1 MQQQNKFRE
10 QAKTAALDRWYR
22 KRLKAVAKQIA
33 QIALEWEGTDPSQLQ
48 LSLFDYSVRLD
59 EWARSVADIMLRRAA
74 SADYDTWLRI
84 GQKISR
90 ETRRKLKDAAAG
102 PIFNRLREEQV
113 ALIRSLP
120 MEAAKKV
127 QEWAASGLSDG
138 QRYADIAQ
146 RIKNELAALRNP
158 ERFAL
163 PGQRPPGLGA
173 ISRRPGP
180 RPLALRI
187 TCGTRLA
194 ITQCAQGIVSWI
206 RPFMPGAI
214 LRSVTSAQAVRLFA
228 AIPDASSTAGA
239 GPRHSF
245 LRRTNEKEIS
255 RRSLLDHGK
264 NQPSEGKNSGGLFV
278 MSRRSD

>member
-33 QIALEWEGTDPSQLQ
+33 QIALEWEGSDPSQLQ

-120 MEAAKKV
+120 MEAAKKA

-146 RIKNELAALRNP
+146 RIKNELGGVTESR
-158 ERFAL
+158 
-163 PGQRPPGLGA
+163 A
-173 ISRRPGP
+173 ICIARTETARARSNF
-180 RPLALRI
+180 
-187 TCGTRLA
+187 
-194 ITQCAQGIVSWI
+194 TQA
-206 RPFMPGAI
+206 R
-214 LRSVTSAQAVRLFA
+214 AQAVG
-228 AIPDASSTAGA
+228 STHYVWHTVGDNAVRPRHRELDRTVHSWSDPPICDVGA
-239 GPRHSF
+239 GGTPIRSHPGCVF
-245 LRRTNEKEIS
+245 NCRCWPEPLFYEKE
-255 RRSLLDHGK
+255 K
-264 NQPSEGKNSGGLFV
+264 
-278 MSRRSD
+278 

>member
-33 QIALEWEGTDPSQLQ
+33 QIALEWEGSDPSQLQ

-120 MEAAKKV
+120 MEAAKKA
-127 QEWAASGLSDG
+127 QEWVASGLSGRYRPAHQKRARRRYGIPSDLHCPDG
-138 QRYADIAQ
+138 DCPSEIQLHAGQGPGRRFY
-146 RIKNELAALRNP
+146 ALRV
-158 ERFAL
+158 AH
-163 PGQRPPGLGA
+163 G
-173 ISRRPGP
+173 RR
-180 RPLALRI
+180 
-187 TCGTRLA
+187 
-194 ITQCAQGIVSWI
+194 
-206 RPFMPGAI
+206 
-214 LRSVTSAQAVRLFA
+214 
-228 AIPDASSTAGA
+228 
-239 GPRHSF
+239 
-245 LRRTNEKEIS
+245 
-255 RRSLLDHGK
+255 
-264 NQPSEGKNSGGLFV
+264 
-278 MSRRSD
+278 

>member
-33 QIALEWEGTDPSQLQ
+33 QIALEWEGSDPSQLQ

-120 MEAAKKV
+120 MEAAKKA
-127 QEWAASGLSDG
+127 QEWAVSGLSDG

-146 RIKNELAALRNP
+146 RIKNELGGVTESR
-158 ERFAL
+158 
-163 PGQRPPGLGA
+163 A
-173 ISRRPGP
+173 ICIARTETARARSNF
-180 RPLALRI
+180 
-187 TCGTRLA
+187 
-194 ITQCAQGIVSWI
+194 TQA
-206 RPFMPGAI
+206 R
-214 LRSVTSAQAVRLFA
+214 AQAVGSTHYVWHTVGDNAVRPRHRELDKTVHAWSDPPLAQAARLFGVT
-228 AIPDASSTAGA
+228 PDASLTAA
-239 GPRHSF
+239 VGPRHSF